1 MPARNR
7 SRTVTNDESVMN
19 NNNPSLADTAAS
31 NNAASGNTASI
42 DEEIVAYLDGEL
54 DAEAAAKVERRLADD
69 PRYNARLNQL
79 QRAWDMLD
87 TLRRTEADDD
97 FVNST
102 VAMVAVQAEEA
113 AKTQG
118 LRAVRRRNYTW
129 LALAA
134 IALLS
139 ATTAFTMIQTW
150 FSRDNRQLVRDLP
163 VIEHVD
169 EYRNIDSLEFARQL
183 YSENLFP
190 AEVDDGT

>member
-1 MPARNR
+1 MKKDEPALLD
-7 SRTVTNDESVMN
+7 T
-19 NNNPSLADTAAS
+19 TAAT
-31 NNAASGNTASI
+31 AAI

-54 DAEAAAKVERRLADD
+54 DMETAAKVERRLADD

-87 TLRRTEADDD
+87 NLRRSEADDD

-113 AKTQG
+113 ARTQA
-118 LRAVRRRNYTW
+118 LKAVRRRNFTW

-134 IALLS
+134 ALVLS
-139 ATTAFTMIQTW
+139 MATAFLAIQQRL
-150 FSRDNRQLVRDLP
+150 SRENRQLVRNLP
-163 VIEHVD
+163 LIERVD
-169 EYRNIDSLEFARQL
+169 EYSNVDSFEFVKQLEQ
-183 YSENLFP
+183 EDLFS

>member
-1 MPARNR
+1 MKKDDPALMD
-7 SRTVTNDESVMN
+7 T
-19 NNNPSLADTAAS
+19 TAAT
-31 NNAASGNTASI
+31 AAI

-54 DAEAAAKVERRLADD
+54 DMEAAAKVERRLADD

-87 TLRRTEADDD
+87 NLRRSEADDD

-113 AKTQG
+113 ARTQA
-118 LRAVRRRNYTW
+118 LKAVRRRNFTW

-134 IALLS
+134 ALVLS
-139 ATTAFTMIQTW
+139 MATAFLAIQQ
-150 FSRDNRQLVRDLP
+150 RLGRENRQLVRNLP
-163 VIEHVD
+163 LIERVD
-169 EYRNIDSLEFARQL
+169 EYSNVDSFEFVKQLEQ
-183 YSENLFP
+183 EDLFS